1 MNKKSG
7 LRLWVEKIIKTV
19 SGSKISK
26 GLQRTLRLLT
36 KSKAGFWFR
45 RNSRLF
51 FLVLLAVVTLVL
63 GVLGFHQHEPSG
75 TFLDNL
81 YLSLQLFVLQ
91 SGAYLENFNWMLEIA
106 RFSGAIFSV
115 LAAIEVLA
123 GLFNK
128 QSQLLRIKI
137 AYRKHVIICGLGGI
151 GPILAERYLSEGKKV
166 VIIEIKP
173 DNKFN
178 QPMRELGAI
187 ILIGDGADPELLRK
201 AGIQNASFV
210 VAVCGSDG
218 KNAEIVSQV
227 TKFVQAY
234 VKSSAEDKLLVG
246 LEQERIWCCYAHIL
260 NPHLCHFLA
269 GQAITD
275 YTKPHFQVEFFNI
288 YDSGARMMLQEDAMA
303 LSFTEGPIPHM
314 AIIGLNAV
322 GQSLVLRSERAWR
335 NAKRAECLRITVI
348 DPQADEKIK
357 LLECSCASL
366 RTTAV
371 LDVRPENIHNASIL
385 NTWLGEALADPRL
398 SQVFICLDD
407 DSEALTLG
415 LMLLE
420 RLRAAEV
427 PVMACLLGHGG
438 LSDILQ
444 PPGSRADSRAQLQV
458 FDLLERTC
466 KTSITEQGLFEDLAI
481 AIHEHYCAMNRGRS
495 PETKP
500 TLNPWYAEAGK
511 PGLSKD
517 DKDQNREQALNIG
530 VALER
535 LGLGIEPTGI
545 LADGLERIDEGEE
558 ADSRRTALIRAVQ
571 QRAEGETD
579 ARYFQRLTELS
590 ESLERQTR
598 EIDGEKL
605 SEDDLEFTARL
616 EHLRWLRAKLKK
628 GWKPGNVK
636 DDSTKTH
643 DLLYPW
649 YDPRLNDPE
658 KEALSRA
665 QTREDVRHWPELLAA
680 ADLRIYRR

>member
-1 MNKKSG
+1 MNEKTG
-7 LRLWVEKIIKTV
+7 LRLWIDKIIKTV

-26 GLQRTLRLLT
+26 WLQTTLRLLT
-36 KSKAGFWFR
+36 KSKAGLWFR
-45 RNSRLF
+45 RNNRLF
-51 FLVLLAVVTLVL
+51 FLALLALTTLVL
-63 GVLGFHQHEPSG
+63 GVLGFHRQDPCG

-91 SGAYLENFNWMLEIA
+91 SGAYLENFNWMLQVA

-115 LAAIEVLA
+115 LAAIQLVA
-123 GLFNK
+123 TLFYN
-128 QSQLLRIKI
+128 QYQLLRIKV

-335 NAKRAECLRITVI
+335 NAKRDGKLRITVI
-348 DPQADEKIK
+348 DPQADEKIN
-357 LLECSCASL
+357 LLKCSCSSL
-366 RTTAV
+366 EVSTS
-371 LDVRPENIHNASIL
+371 LNILNQNIHNASFL
-385 NTWLGEALADPRL
+385 NAWLSDALESSPKL

-420 RLRAAEV
+420 RLRTAKV

-444 PPGSRADSRAQLQV
+444 PPGSHIDNRAQLQV

-481 AIHEHYCAMNRGRS
+481 AIHEHYREENRGRL
-495 PETKP
+495 PETDP
-500 TLNPWYAEAGK
+500 RLNPWFGDGGR
-511 PGLSKD
+511 PGLADAVKIS
-517 DKDQNREQALNIG
+517 NREQALSIG

-535 LGLGIEPTGI
+535 LGLGIEPAGSLTVP
-545 LADGLERIDEGEE
+545 LELIEEGED
-558 ADSRRTALIRAVQ
+558 ADSRRAALIRAVQ
-571 QRAEGETD
+571 QPAEGETD
-579 ARYFQRLTELS
+579 VQYYQRLAQLS

-598 EIDGEKL
+598 EIEGQTI

-616 EHLRWLRAKLKK
+616 EHQRWLRKKLKD
-628 GWKPGNVK
+628 GWQPGEETDK
-636 DDSTKTH
+636 AAKIH
-643 DLLYPW
+643 KLLYPW
-649 YDPRLNDPE
+649 YYPHLNKHE
-658 KEALSRA
+658 KESRE
-665 QTREDVRHWPELLAA
+665 QTRGEVRYWPEMLAA

>member
-1 MNKKSG
+1 MNEKFD
-7 LRLWVEKIIKTV
+7 LRLWFDKAKKTK
-19 SGSKISK
+19 SYLWLRRNG
-26 GLQRTLRLLT
+26 RLLVL
-36 KSKAGFWFR
+36 A
-45 RNSRLF
+45 
-51 FLVLLAVVTLVL
+51 LLALTTLVL
-63 GVLGFHQHEPSG
+63 GVLGFNRQNPSG
-75 TFLDNL
+75 SFWDNF
-81 YLSLQLFVLQ
+81 YLTLQLFVLQ
-91 SGAYLENFNWMLEIA
+91 SGAYLANFNWLLQIA
-106 RFSGAIFSV
+106 RFSGAFFSV
-115 LAAIEVLA
+115 LAAIQLVA
-123 GLFNK
+123 SIFYN
-128 QSQLLRIKI
+128 QYQLLRIKV

-151 GPILAERYLSEGKKV
+151 GPILAERYLSEGQKV
-166 VIIEIKP
+166 VIIELKS
-173 DNKFN
+173 DNKFI
-178 QPMRELGAI
+178 QPMQELGAI
-187 ILIGDGADPELLRK
+187 ILIGDGADPALLRK
-201 AGIQNASFV
+201 AGLKHADKV

-227 TKFVQAY
+227 TEFVQAH
-234 VKSSAEDKLLVG
+234 VKDSAKGRLLAG
-246 LEQERIWCCYAHIL
+246 LEQERIWSCYAHIL
-260 NPHLCHFLA
+260 NPHLCHYLA

-303 LSFTEGPIPHM
+303 LSFTEGPVPHI
-314 AIIGLNAV
+314 AVIGLNAV

-335 NAKRAECLRITVI
+335 NAKRAEQLHITVI

-366 RTTAV
+366 QTTAE
-371 LDVRPENIHNASIL
+371 LDVRSENIHNASFL

-444 PPGSRADSRAQLQV
+444 PPGSRVDSRAQLQV

-481 AIHEHYCAMNRGRS
+481 AIHEHYRAVNRGRS
-495 PETKP
+495 PETDER
-500 TLNPWYAEAGK
+500 LNPWYAEDGK

-545 LADGLERIDEGEE
+545 LADGLERIDEGED

-590 ESLERQTR
+590 ENLERQTR
-598 EIDGEKL
+598 EIDGQKL

-649 YDPRLNDPE
+649 YDPRLNDHE

-665 QTREDVRHWPELLAA
+665 QTREEVRHWPEMLAA